1 MNNIGTILSDYE
13 RDQPKRASGGIYA
26 LSGFNYQLRLYI
38 AQLAESLTATSHE
51 LEPAGR
57 VFLEALSD
65 LAIQKKDDLI
75 CIQAKRS
82 LTKAS
87 LKDAAA
93 EIFAIDSFFEQRYP
107 ELRSQVRFHLV
118 ASKGDS
124 SVAWNDLPRSHP
136 AHPTVELL
144 LSQNRLEQPRIE
156 LDPGWRA
163 ITAVWNHLKAPY
175 DFVRFALD
183 RALTRINS
191 PEDAQR
197 VRDDICE
204 RFARDRNPSLIAGQ
218 LLVPED
224 FYSKSDPSK
233 SLEIGREI
241 TLARM
246 RDKQY
251 MPRQHRRDML
261 YERLFERF
269 EQSRQDLKP
278 AVHTLWISGRSG
290 AGKSVL
296 LLQIVERLVTEGRRV
311 LWLGG
316 HAEWLE
322 PALRAF
328 VDAPEDLRPE
338 FIAIDDLY
346 DRDARTRIDL
356 EFLGAFIDEAGGQL
370 WPMLI
375 TCGPAEF
382 VDAFEEDSRY
392 RGFELYR
399 ETVQAVSV
407 EESLEIAEW
416 YRRRTGRE
424 PAIGSAFEQTQ
435 GPDGGLFISLAVE
448 LAHGDLREFSQ
459 KFAARIRLNNLDTA
473 LCLPLAL
480 NRLYLKAPY
489 NWLSDNDRE
498 KLSTLNIEGDFKLL
512 EPGQDGQVV
521 RLTHPH
527 LGDALYRALRRP
539 ANSQSYAN
547 DLVKVFERALNEKNG
562 LLVSQLL
569 RLFSSSGQG
578 LTAERLAIVDEK
590 HLAEGCVLAMRAN
603 KDQSGWEANTIA
615 DVATSLACW
624 ASKRPEFDSYF
635 GKDVFETAV
644 RSLDVAFKVWT
655 VCWSR
660 LQLCRPDAVIL
671 REWAIENLPKEAFIT
686 HPRWSLIWEQCLKS
700 PESSDYFRDLGL
712 VWLQR
717 KFRKSDWHFVWKKLL
732 PPVANAKWDSDPA
745 LLIGLRRLK
754 TEKDGPDWAYVLQ
767 DLYNLTNESSIKA
780 IEVATLGRQWL
791 VGREDRVEWSYVWR
805 NLLSR
810 PKSIPESMT
819 RSLLE
824 YGSVWLVD
832 REDHPG
838 WSHVW
843 RGLLEN
849 LDAYP
854 EFSQRLALL
863 RAGHNWLT
871 GREDCF
877 DWGFVWIKLL
887 DNSEHLISTISFVE
901 LSEQGYR
908 WLPGREDRFGWSF
921 VWAALM
927 KVAERLP
934 DSIPLNELVR
944 QGFPWLTGRRDRKE
958 FVYVWRPL
966 FENALRQ
973 ENSLAITN
981 LLAEGYWWL
990 AGKEEEFDWPFVWQR
1005 IVENIEQLPESISVP
1020 GVLEAGYS
1028 WLLMDCGRPGW
1039 TYIWRVLLQRSELL
1053 PESISTSSLLT
1064 LGYSWIAGQENCEAW
1079 GYVCEQLLEYG
1090 YSDSEFLD
1098 VAAHWLSRTSTE
1110 PPWTITVVK
1119 FLVVAPFHPSAGEF
1133 ASTLTQRVIACPN
1146 SYLWLKIEGLV
1157 EELFGLGSTVNP
1169 LIRSFCEEFFARRF
1183 APAWTVALECAASKT
1198 AVKGKVASSKGSY
1211 ISVELEIGLLGFWVN
1226 KPDDMP
1232 TDIGDERDFYIISA
1246 QPERDLIRVSNIA
1259 LQSIDFSET
1268 YEGQVIGHSEF
1279 GLFVTVGNNPGMIH
1293 RSKCHDF
1300 QNLLLKYPKGS
1311 SIRVQAFKKA
1321 DKGLSLIYAG
1331 DQVGQAVIRAMVC
1344 PGDQF
1349 EGRVKSVMSYGL
1361 FIYLDEFNEGLLHR
1375 SNLPP
1380 DFQGEL
1386 KFSEGEVVSVEVS
1399 EVKDDGKIFLML
1411 RL

>member
-1 MNNIGTILSDYE
+1 MNNIGSILSDYE
-13 RDQPKRASGGIYA
+13 RDQPRRASGGIYA

-65 LAIQKKDDLI
+65 LAIQQHDHLI

-82 LTKAS
+82 LTKAN

-93 EIFAIDSFFEQRYP
+93 EILAIDSFFEQRYP
-107 ELRSQVRFHLV
+107 ELRPQVRFHLV

-124 SVAWNDLPRSHP
+124 SVAWSDLPRSHP
-136 AHPTVELL
+136 SHPTVELL
-144 LSQNRLEQPRIE
+144 LAQNRLEQPRIE
-156 LDPGWRA
+156 PDPGWRA

-183 RALTRINS
+183 RALTRINT

-204 RFARDRNPSLIAGQ
+204 RFARDRKPSLIAGQ

-224 FYSKSDPSK
+224 FSSKVDPSK

-241 TLARM
+241 TLARV

-278 AVHTLWISGRSG
+278 AVNTLWISGRSG

-346 DRDARTRIDL
+346 DRDARARIDL

-370 WPMLI
+370 WPMLV
-375 TCGPAEF
+375 TCGPGEF
-382 VDAFEEDSRY
+382 ADAFEEDSRY

-399 ETVQAVSV
+399 ETLQAVSV
-407 EESLEIAEW
+407 EESHEIAEW

-424 PAIGSAFEQTQ
+424 PAIGSAFEQTKE
-435 GPDGGLFISLAVE
+435 PDGGLFISLAVE

-489 NWLSDNDRE
+489 NWLSDTDRE
-498 KLSTLNIEGDFKLL
+498 KLTTLNIEGDFKLL

-569 RLFSSSGQG
+569 RLFSSAGQG

-590 HLAEGCVLAMRAN
+590 HLAEGCVSAMRSN
-603 KDQSGWEANTIA
+603 KDQSGWDANTIA
-615 DVATSLACW
+615 DVSTSLACW
-624 ASKRPEFDSYF
+624 ASKRPELE
-635 GKDVFETAV
+635 GCLGRDVFETAV

-655 VCWSR
+655 SCWSR
-660 LQLCRPDAVIL
+660 LQLCRPGSVVL
-671 REWAIENLPKEAFIT
+671 QEWAIENLPKDAFIT

-700 PESSDYFRDLGL
+700 SENSGYFRDLGL

-717 KFRKSDWHFVWKKLL
+717 KSRKSDWHFVWKKLL
-732 PPVANAKWDSDPA
+732 PPVADAKWDSDPA
-745 LLIGLRRLK
+745 LLIGLQRLK

-767 DLYNLTNESSIKA
+767 DLYNLTKGSSIHA
-780 IEVATLGRQWL
+780 FEVATLGQRWL
-791 VGREDRVEWSYVWR
+791 VGRENRIEWSYVWR
-805 NLLSR
+805 NLVNKSE
-810 PKSIPESMT
+810 SIPESIT

-824 YGSVWLVD
+824 YGSAWIVD
-832 REDHPG
+832 KEDHRG
-838 WSHVW
+838 WSYVW

-854 EFSQRLALL
+854 EFLQRLTLL
-863 RAGHNWLT
+863 RTGHNWLM
-871 GREDCF
+871 GREGCL

-887 DNSEHLISTISFVE
+887 DNSEHLVSTVSFVE

-908 WLPGREDRFGWSF
+908 WLLGREDRFEWTF

-934 DSIPLNELVR
+934 DSIPVSELI
-944 QGFPWLTGRRDRKE
+944 GLGSSWLTGRRDRKE

-966 FENALRQ
+966 FENRLSLA
-973 ENSLAITN
+973 NSLELTN

-990 AGKEEEFDWPFVWQR
+990 AGKEEEYDWPFVWQI
-1005 IVENIEQLPESISVP
+1005 IVENNEQLPESISLSC
-1020 GVLEAGYS
+1020 VLEAGYS
-1028 WLLMDCGRPGW
+1028 WLLMDHGRHGW
-1039 TYIWRVLLQRSELL
+1039 SYIWRDLLQRNELL
-1053 PESISTSSLLT
+1053 PETISTNSLLT
-1064 LGYSWIAGQENCEAW
+1064 LGHSWVAGQESCEGW

-1090 YSDSEFLD
+1090 YNDSEFLD
-1098 VAAHWLSRTSTE
+1098 IAAHWLNRTSSE
-1110 PPWTITVVK
+1110 PPWIITVVK
-1119 FLVVAPFHPSAGEF
+1119 FLVVSPFHPSASGF
-1133 ASTLTQRVIACPN
+1133 ASTLIQRVIDRPN
-1146 SYLWLKIEGLV
+1146 SHLWLKIESLV
-1157 EELFGLGSTVNP
+1157 EALFKLGSTVDP
-1169 LIRSFCEEFFARRF
+1169 QIRSFCEEFFVRRF
-1183 APAWTVALECAASKT
+1183 ASAWTVALECVESKT
-1198 AVKGKVASSKGSY
+1198 AIKGKVAFKKGSH

-1226 KPDDMP
+1226 KPDNIP
-1232 TDIGDERDFYIISA
+1232 AEIGDERDFYIMSL
-1246 QPERDLIRVSNIA
+1246 QPERDLIRVSHVS
-1259 LQSIDFSET
+1259 LQRIDFDIT
-1268 YEGQVIGHSEF
+1268 YDGQVIGHSEF
-1279 GLFVTVGNNPGMIH
+1279 GLFVTVEDNPGMIH
-1293 RSKCHDF
+1293 HSRCHDF
-1300 QNLLLKYPKGS
+1300 QKLLLKYPKGS
-1311 SIRVQAFKKA
+1311 HIRVQAFQKS
-1321 DKGLSLIYAG
+1321 DKGLSLIYVGEQA
-1331 DQVGQAVIRAMVC
+1331 GQAVIRALVC

-1349 EGRVKSVMSYGL
+1349 EGRVKSVMNYGL

-1380 DFQGEL
+1380 NFQSEL
-1386 KFSEGEVVSVEVS
+1386 RFSEGKVVSVEVFD
-1399 EVKDDGKIFLML
+1399 VKEDGKILLVL